1 MDDVGRAILR
11 GDAKIIKIQFGVLG
25 DKVDGVAV
33 VPHGTFI
40 QLHREES
47 VAFAIAAQNEMSAFH
62 TKIFWKVDGKAHSLT
77 GSNRTKRLFKGGQS
91 AVINTKVHKRIPFQ
105 KV

>member
-1 MDDVGRAILR
+1 MNPAAKYPIGPFVELGRILQQELDEGR
-11 GDAKIIKIQFGVLG
+11 LDPVIRRATEANCWFT
-25 DKVDGVAV
+25 A
-33 VPHGTFI
+33 
-40 QLHREES
+40 ES